1 MAQQTKSKSG
11 RSPRSNPIAEWW
23 SGVDRSSK
31 VLYGAVVVVC
41 LGFYILLGNT
51 LYNVGTLQ
59 SMGFQIGE
67 FMFLALA
74 MGIVMLT
81 GGIDLSVVAN
91 MNVSAIII
99 AWMLSGNEMGRLGS
113 SWVSI
118 AVAVLLG
125 IVATVV
131 CGMVNGLL
139 VSLAGVNPIVATLG
153 TQLLFTGIASA
164 ATNGSSIGVGVLDYA
179 MLGISTVAGV
189 PVVFLLGL
197 VCYLVVGWITSRT
210 RYGRELYFYGSNPVA
225 SLFSGHRVNRTLVL
239 AYAAAGIFVGLAAMV
254 MVARV
259 NSARVGFGETYLLQA
274 LLVVVLAGF
283 DPFGGRG
290 RFGNLL
296 LAVIMLQVLQTGFTI
311 LNFSPFVKN
320 LAWGSALVIVM
331 VLSRAFELRANR
343 TGRTA
348 KVAADTASTSVKTK
362 ESNNE

>member
-1 MAQQTKSKSG
+1 
-11 RSPRSNPIAEWW
+11 
-23 SGVDRSSK
+23 
-31 VLYGAVVVVC
+31 
-41 LGFYILLGNT
+41 
-51 LYNVGTLQ
+51 
-59 SMGFQIGE
+59 
-67 FMFLALA
+67 
-74 MGIVMLT
+74 
-81 GGIDLSVVAN
+81 
-91 MNVSAIII
+91 
-99 AWMLSGNEMGRLGS
+99 
-113 SWVSI
+113 
-118 AVAVLLG
+118 
-125 IVATVV
+125 
-131 CGMVNGLL
+131 MVNGLL

-189 PVVFLLGL
+189 PVVFLIGL

-239 AYAAAGIFVGLAAMV
+239 TYAAAGIFVGLAAMV

-362 ESNNE
+362 GVNNE

>member
-1 MAQQTKSKSG
+1 MAKETQQAKKQQTK
-11 RSPRSNPIAEWW
+11 RNPLAAWW
-23 SGVDRSSK
+23 HGVDRPSK
-31 VLYGAVVVVC
+31 VLYGTVLVVC
-41 LGFYILLGNT
+41 LVFYILLGNT
-51 LYNVGTLQ
+51 LYNIGTLQ

-99 AWMLSGNEMGRLGS
+99 AWMLSGSETGRAGS
-113 SWVSI
+113 PGTSI
-118 AVAVLLG
+118 ALAVALG
-125 IVATVV
+125 ILATVL
-131 CGMVNGLL
+131 CGVVNGCL

-153 TQLLFTGIASA
+153 TQLLFTGVASA
-164 ATNGSSIGVGVLDYA
+164 ATNGSSIGVYVDGYST
-179 MLGISTVAGV
+179 LGIATVAGI

-197 VCYLVVGWITSRT
+197 VCYAIVGWVTSRT

-225 SLFSGHRVNRTLVL
+225 SLFSGHRVNRTLIL
-239 AYAAAGIFVGLAAMV
+239 TYAAAGVFVGLAAMV

-296 LAVIMLQVLQTGFTI
+296 LAVVMLQVLQTGFTI

-320 LAWGSALVIVM
+320 LAWGAALIIVM
-331 VLSRAFELRANR
+331 VLSRGLELWSAARKV
-343 TGRTA
+343 GRPTATKPVTA
-348 KVAADTASTSVKTK
+348 KPTATAQ
-362 ESNNE
+362 